1 MRSEELLDKVGI
13 ASPQKNT
20 PKLSTDR
27 MYRLKR
33 FHRSLRRDV
42 FCFSE
47 GRGFIGVECRMPS
60 Y

>member
-13 ASPQKNT
+13 ASPKKT

-33 FHRSLRRDV
+33 FHRSLRMDV
-42 FCFSE
+42 FFFSE